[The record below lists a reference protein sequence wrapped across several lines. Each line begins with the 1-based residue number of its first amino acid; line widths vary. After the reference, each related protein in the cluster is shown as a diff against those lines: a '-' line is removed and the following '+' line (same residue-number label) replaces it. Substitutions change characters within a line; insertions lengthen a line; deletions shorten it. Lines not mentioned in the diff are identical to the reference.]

1 MMQDRESAGYL
12 LSETAHLLRVNA
24 LIALAALAIMTLLG
38 IASDLYSDFAGP
50 ASLGSIIVTLVLQ
63 YEVSLALLIHYDLLD
78 RRPGR
83 RRLWALLGLNLLSG
97 LGIVIGL
104 ILLIVPG
111 AYLFVRWSAAVPA
124 LIAEEASI
132 SESLSRSA
140 EAIKG
145 RFWHVFGAILVVWT
159 PFMAGVIASG
169 LVPEDERLI
178 ASLVLNLPVN
188 LSLVAGWHLAVAIY
202 SGREDGRR
210 LAEVFA

>member
-12 LSETAHLLRVNA
+12 LSETAHL
-24 LIALAALAIMTLLG
+24 
-38 IASDLYSDFAGP
+38 
-50 ASLGSIIVTLVLQ
+50 
-63 YEVSLALLIHYDLLD
+63 H
-78 RRPGR
+78 
-83 RRLWALLGLNLLSG
+83 
-97 LGIVIGL
+97 
-104 ILLIVPG
+104 
-111 AYLFVRWSAAVPA
+111 LFVRWSAAVPA

-140 EAIKG
+140 EAVKG
-145 RFWHVFGAILVVWT
+145 RFWHVFEAILVVWT

-202 SGREDGRR
+202 AGRQDGRR